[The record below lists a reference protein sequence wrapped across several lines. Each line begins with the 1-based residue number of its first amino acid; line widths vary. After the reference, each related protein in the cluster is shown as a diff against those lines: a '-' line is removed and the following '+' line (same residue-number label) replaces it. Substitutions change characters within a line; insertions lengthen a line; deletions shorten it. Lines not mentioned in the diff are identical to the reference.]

1 MNKREQKKQET
12 RNAIFEAAKEEFIN
26 NGFLNTNTKTIAD
39 RAGVAHGTLFLHFNT
54 KNNLIEKVFEE
65 KFISVNNQLEKILG
79 DKGDI
84 ESLLLGYLN
93 FLQKNE
99 SFFEVLAKELPYYP
113 QDIRVRVFLKEAS
126 ARNYFYK
133 CIQKGIADGIY
144 KDVDIKMSL
153 TFLFGTISYFLVNK
167 QNIIKNGSII
177 GNKRDSIIV
186 TFIKFITT

>member
-12 RNAIFEAAKEEFIN
+12 KKTILEAAKDEFIK

-39 RAGVAHGTLFLHFNT
+39 KAGVAHGTLFLHFKT
-54 KNNLIEKVFEE
+54 KNILMEKVLED
-65 KFISVNNQLEKILG
+65 KFISINNQLEKILG
-79 DKGDI
+79 TKGNI

-99 SFFEVLAKELPYYP
+99 SFFESLAKELPYYP
-113 QDIRVRVFLKEAS
+113 PEIRIRIFLKEAS

-144 KDVDIKMSL
+144 KDIDIKMSL
-153 TFLFGTISYFLVNK
+153 TFLFGTINYFLSNK
-167 QNIIKNGSII
+167 QNIIKKGSII
-177 GNKRDSIIV
+177 AKKKESLIV
-186 TFIKFITT
+186 TFIEFITI